1 MLIALAYHKGD
12 HSQAERL
19 ASWMTELKAGV
30 GHDLILAHAKGS
42 PALDVSGCGFD
53 SIRRIEINDDIE
65 NRWPHSAN
73 HVFKKIA
80 KEIQYSKPRPWLWLE
95 PDCVPLS
102 GDCFSAIEQEYR
114 DKCNKQTGK
123 PFLGDV
129 VMPPKVAEPRMSGVA
144 VYPGNMTDWAGEVF
158 YATDVAWDEAA
169 AKQIYP
175 NMARSDLIMHRWKG
189 EGFKSLNE
197 IVLRIPCNVKLYH
210 ADKSGSAIAI
220 LASARRGGPTE
231 FQDLSDS
238 AGKGT
243 VETAGAERSKETS
256 CGSVGGHANAL
267 PPAQSTQPKGGD
279 NNGEKENEQRQ
290 RPEAEMLTNGGATF
304 EPEPLPAVVAIAG
317 AGCEI
322 VKEKPSYLK
331 SDYAVQP
338 YEQPWQDRK
347 DSLTCINHLCQLLA
361 RFCDTGP
368 HSRAVRVAMDKAGVI
383 KKRGRKSK

>member
-19 ASWMTELKAGV
+19 AKWMTELKAGV
-30 GHDLILAHAKGS
+30 GHDLILAHAKGA

-53 SIRRIEINDDIE
+53 SIRRIEINDDVE

-95 PDCVPLS
+95 PDCVPLAS
-102 GDCFSAIEQEYR
+102 DCFSAIEQEYR

-123 PFLGDV
+123 PFLGDAV
-129 VMPPKVAEPRMSGVA
+129 LPDRVPEPRMSGVA

-189 EGFKSLNE
+189 EPFTQGLDEVQK
-197 IVLRIPCNVKLYH
+197 RIPLGTKLYH
-210 ADKSGSAIAI
+210 ADKSGTLINY
-220 LASARRGGPTE
+220 
-231 FQDLSDS
+231 LSIFRS
-238 AGKGT
+238 GKPID
-243 VETAGAERSKETS
+243 KI
-256 CGSVGGHANAL
+256 
-267 PPAQSTQPKGGD
+267 TQPKGGD
-279 NNGEKENEQRQ
+279 NNGEEKNEQGQ
-290 RPEAEMLTNGGATF
+290 RPEAEVLTNGGATF
-304 EPEPLPAVVAIAG
+304 KPEASSDVFARAGIECEVA
-317 AGCEI
+317 
-322 VKEKPSYLK
+322 KEKPAYLK

-347 DSLTCINHLCQLLA
+347 DSLTCINYLCQLLA